1 VSNDLKRLLGWDL
14 TTLASDW
21 DKRFRGYKTVKA
33 FTQYLEY
40 LGLQNSNCEKKASDS
55 STLHREARIARLEVQ
70 H

>member
-1 VSNDLKRLLGWDL
+1 VGFDSA
-14 TTLASDW
+14 LASDR

-40 LGLQNSNCEKKASDS
+40 LGLQNSNCEKRASAS
-55 STLHREARIARLEVQ
+55 STLHREAGIARLEVQ